1 MAIKI
6 PVSKS
11 RCWLPLLLCCC
22 MAQQAL
28 AQSASF
34 LGDGIQDYIRR
45 SQLLGKVNRSE
56 ALALNSFATG
66 LAAVDSLLPLKPLV
80 HTKPGAALAFRVL
93 PAGATVQF
101 NSHHPYGSNDGSMI
115 PARGWQTLFSAGFK
129 ASLGS
134 FSLTVKP
141 EWVLAQNKDFE
152 TFPTEHYPVYWK
164 QYYRWLNT
172 ADIPERFGSQAYNR
186 IFAGQSSL
194 RFNTGAFSVGVSTEN
209 TWWGPGRFNALVLSN
224 NAPGFLHATIQT
236 TRPVKTGIGSFEGQL
251 IGGNLRSSGILPP
264 DRFRYDDS
272 TGLPLYQ
279 PKPTQNRSLLGMML
293 SWQPKWT
300 PGLFLGFTTVT
311 YGYRSAPEPYRQ
323 KAHIGSLFARYVMPA
338 DKAELYF
345 EYGRNDKTPNPVN
358 LLAENGYPRAYVA
371 GFRKLFAGRKKQF
384 IEFAAEFTQLQ
395 LPTGELTF
403 EGGSWYTSKAVPH
416 GFTHEGQILGSGIGP
431 GSNSQ
436 LLDISYIKG
445 FDKFGIKLERI
456 VRNNDF
462 YYNAFVTTLDFTRHW
477 VDLSTTLHANWQ
489 YRRLHFSSQLA
500 LVRSLN
506 YQWYILEGLGYF
518 KNGYDVLNLH
528 GSFSMTYRF

>member
-1 MAIKI
+1 MVIRI
-6 PVSKS
+6 PVLNK
-11 RCWLPLLLCCC
+11 RCRLLVLLFCC

-28 AQSASF
+28 AQSSSF
-34 LGDGIQDYIRR
+34 LGDGVQDFIRR

-56 ALALNSFATG
+56 ALALNSFASG
-66 LAAVDSLLPLKPLV
+66 LAAVDSLLPLKPMV
-80 HTKPGAALAFRVL
+80 HIKPGAALALRVL
-93 PAGATVQF
+93 PAGMTVQF
-101 NSHHPYGSNDGSMI
+101 NSHHPYGSNDGPMI

-134 FSLTVKP
+134 FSLTFKP
-141 EWVLAQNKDFE
+141 EWVLAENKAFE

-172 ADIPERFGSQAYNR
+172 ADIPERFGTQGYNR
-186 IFAGQSSL
+186 FFAGQSSL
-194 RFNTGAFSVGVSTEN
+194 RFNTGAFSVGLSTEN
-209 TWWGPGRFNALVLSN
+209 LWWGPGRFNALVLSN

-236 TRPVKTGIGSFEGQL
+236 TRPVQTGIGSFEGQL

-264 DRFRYDDS
+264 DRFRYDDN

-279 PKPTQNRSLLGMML
+279 PKPMQNRSLLGMLL

-300 PGLFLGFTTVT
+300 PGLFLGFTTVA

-371 GFRKLFAGRKKQF
+371 GFRKLFAGRKKHL

-436 LLDISYIKG
+436 LVDISYING

-462 YYNAFVTTLDFTRHW
+462 YYNAFVTTMDFTRHW

-489 YRRLHFSSQLA
+489 YRRFHFSSQLA